1 MNIFFKELKSHRK
14 SLIIW
19 SLALVLYV
27 AMAMVKYD
35 ATASVGD
42 SMTALIEAMPKV
54 FQSMLGLG
62 FFDLNTPIG
71 FFAATFMYLM
81 LLGAIHG
88 AMLGANIL
96 SSEERDKTSE
106 FLMVKPVTRN
116 VVILAKMCAAFVLIV
131 IFNIVVTLA
140 SVAIVN
146 GYGKGGETFTNDI
159 MALMVGFF
167 VIELIF
173 FFIGFFLSTVLK
185 RSKFAPSLVTSI
197 LLTTFIMSVL
207 ADMFDAVKW
216 FKYFSPFSYFDPK
229 VLLGYVDPNPIQ
241 IGIGL
246 LSILVLGYLSF
257 VFYNKRDLEI

>member
-19 SLALVLYV
+19 SVALVLYV
-27 AMAMVKYD
+27 AMAMIKYD
-35 ATASVGD
+35 ATVSVGD

-71 FFAATFMYLM
+71 FFAATFTYIM

-88 AMLGANIL
+88 SMLGANIL
-96 SSEERDKTSE
+96 SAEERDKTTE

-116 VVILAKMCAAFVLIV
+116 KVVLAKMCASLVIIF
-131 IFNIVVTLA
+131 IFNIVVSIA
-140 SVAIVN
+140 SISIVN
-146 GYGKGGETFTNDI
+146 SYGKGGETFTGDVL
-159 MALMVGFF
+159 ALMVGFL

-173 FFIGFFLSTVLK
+173 FFIGFFLSTILR
-185 RSKFAPSLVTSI
+185 RSRFAPSLVTTI
-197 LLTTFIMSVL
+197 LLTTFLLSVL
-207 ADMFDAVKW
+207 ADMFDAVNW
-216 FKYFSPFSYFDPK
+216 FKYLSPFSYFDPK
-229 VLLGYVDPNPIQ
+229 VLLGFVDPNPVQ
-241 IGIGL
+241 IGIGI
-246 LSILVLGYLSF
+246 LSIIVLGSLSF

>member
-35 ATASVGD
+35 ATVSVGD
-42 SMTALIEAMPKV
+42 SMTALIEALPKIL
-54 FQSMLGLG
+54 QSMFGMG
-62 FFDLNTPIG
+62 FFDINSPIG
-71 FFAATFMYLM
+71 FFAATFLYLM
-81 LLGAIHG
+81 ILGAIHG

-116 VVILAKMCAAFVLIV
+116 MIVLSKMCASLVIII
-131 IFNIVVTLA
+131 IFNIVVAL
-140 SVAIVN
+140 SSIFIVN
-146 GYGKGGETFTNDI
+146 GYGKDGETFTYEVL
-159 MALMVGFF
+159 ALMVGFF

-197 LLTTFIMSVL
+197 LLTTFMMSVL
-207 ADMFDAVKW
+207 AEMFDAVKW

-241 IGIGL
+241 IGIGV
-246 LSILVLGYLSF
+246 LSIFVLGYLSF